1 MKTKYI
7 QPCLPL
13 GRERKRSKEGASN
26 AECFEA
32 SKKELRSQRTM
43 PSFQEKT
50 LMIKPQMN
58 KKIPDR
64 DLREKKNT
72 KEKAL
77 KEDG

>member
-1 MKTKYI
+1 
-7 QPCLPL
+7 
-13 GRERKRSKEGASN
+13 
-26 AECFEA
+26 
-32 SKKELRSQRTM
+32 M

-64 DLREKKNT
+64 DLRKKKNT

-77 KEDG
+77 KEDGWLGKKQEKTQL